1 MSDASRPYFAG
12 PRRRELLVAG
22 ATSLLL
28 PRHEIGANR
37 PLGQFVADELPAAV
51 SGTGWSRKS
60 NWNFGTAPGNNIV
73 RFSDWLAAGWFMD
86 ETPKWLNNECQT
98 YNTTELTDS
107 NANFMPFGDHCDIV
121 AIWNG
126 RAIEAARGNGSISSL
141 MVRYDVPLANAIGYY
156 ELTCRIPSVSGAWP
170 AWWTLGHAPR
180 SGRGTYSWG
189 PEIDILESYD
199 TKTNNITSTLHGS
212 KTPSYCF
219 LSSGGNPPGKAG
231 ASAAYGA
238 DPWNMGHFDYRP
250 GIDFAQAYHRFGAK
264 IAPNYNISIWIDD
277 VAVGTFGANQYC
289 DDSGKPVAVEL
300 LVNLALGTSNPDPVR
315 SIHPADFG
323 GADNRGPTNKFRLSL
338 KNIQIWGP

>member
-1 MSDASRPYFAG
+1 MSDSNRPRIAR
-12 PRRRELLVAG
+12 PRRRDLLVAG

-28 PRHEIGANR
+28 PKRERADRALERVAAEEI
-37 PLGQFVADELPAAV
+37 PAAV

-60 NWNFGTAPGNNIV
+60 NWNFGTLPGNNIT
-73 RFSDWLAAGWFMD
+73 RFGDWLAAGWFMD

-98 YNTTELTDS
+98 YNTTDLS
-107 NANFMPFGDHCDIV
+107 NGNPNFMPFADYGDIV

-141 MVRYDVPLANAIGYY
+141 MLRYDVPFANAVGYY
-156 ELTCRIPSVSGAWP
+156 ELTGRIPSVSGAWP

-212 KTPSYCF
+212 KTPSNCF
-219 LSSGGNPPGKAG
+219 LSGGGNPPGKVG
-231 ASAAYGA
+231 ASATYGA

-250 GIDFAQAYHRFGAK
+250 GTDFARAFHRFGAK
-264 IAPNYNISIWIDD
+264 IAPDYNISIWIDD
-277 VAVGTFGANQYC
+277 VAVGTFAANQYC
-289 DDSGKPVAVEL
+289 DDGGRPVAVEL
-300 LVNLALGTSNPDPVR
+300 LVNLALGTDNPDPVG

-323 GADNRGPTNKFRLSL
+323 GVDNRGPTNKFRLSL